1 MINTRLANLL
11 IDTADCLADCKS
23 DESTWTAVTAIAS
36 RIGANAVNAAGFLRG
51 TRVPVWA
58 RFSMD
63 QAWLSEYSDGG
74 FHEVDQIL
82 AGIRTGKLPAVLR
95 AKDSQPGAAPGSKG
109 AMLRDGLERYRYRY
123 LCCHCWN
130 EGAQGKAILFST
142 QDDPEDLFGPGTD
155 RALRSVSA
163 LLAAHL
169 KAPGAVD
176 QVDIL
181 GAQYKEFS
189 VLERDVLS
197 LLANGNTNEEI
208 GQRLSIADDMVQR
221 HLSSAQAKMGA
232 ETPEQAL
239 ALALAR
245 RALSI

>member
-1 MINTRLANLL
+1 MINARLANLL

-23 DESTWTAVTAIAS
+23 DESTWTAVTGIAS

-51 TRVPVWA
+51 TGVPVWA

-63 QAWLSEYSDGG
+63 QAWLTEYVDGG
-74 FHEVDQIL
+74 LHEADPIL
-82 AGIRTGKLPAVLR
+82 AGLRTGKLPTVLHT
-95 AKDSQPGAAPGSKG
+95 KDSQPGAEPGSKG
-109 AMLRDGLERYRYRY
+109 AMLRDGLERYQYRHF
-123 LCCHCWN
+123 CCHSWN
-130 EGAQGKAILFST
+130 EGAQGKVILFST

-155 RALRSVSA
+155 RALRTVSA

-169 KAPGAVD
+169 KAPGSVD

-181 GAQYKEFS
+181 GAQYRDFS
-189 VLERDVLS
+189 NPERDVLS

-208 GQRLSIADDMVQR
+208 GQRLCIAADMVQI
-221 HLSSAQAKMGA
+221 HLRSAQAKMGA